1 MLFRRSGFPQEGE
14 IVLCQVEKFSKGS
27 VFVSFLEYD
36 GLSGII
42 SISEVAPGRIRTVRD
57 YVKQGMVIVCKVL
70 RSIPERRHFEL
81 SLRRVS
87 EKERKKKL
95 DFMKQEQSAEKIV
108 EFVAEKLSED
118 FHKMYDAIT
127 EDLFK
132 DYSSLYE
139 AFYDISMGEKD
150 FSKTKISDEAKELLK
165 KTISERI
172 KPKIMAIEGYFVLT
186 TTADNGVELIKE
198 AFSKAKSVKTSCAQE
213 FKISYSGRGK
223 YHFYLRGSDYREL
236 EDYLQKV
243 VETLEDFSKKNKME
257 FSLERKG

>member
-14 IVLCQVEKFSKGS
+14 IVLCQVEKLSKGS
-27 VFVSFLEYD
+27 VFVSFMEYD

-70 RSIPERRHFEL
+70 RAIPERRHFEL

-108 EFVAEKLSED
+108 EFVAGKLSLD
-118 FHKMYDAIT
+118 FHKMYDSIT
-127 EDLFK
+127 EELFK

-139 AFYDISMGEKD
+139 AFYEISMGNKD
-150 FSKTKISDEAKELLK
+150 FSNIDISQEAKDLLK
-165 KTISERI
+165 KTIEERI
-172 KPKIMAIEGYFVLT
+172 KPKIMIIEGYFVLT
-186 TTADNGVELIKE
+186 ATAENGVELIKE
-198 AFSKAKSVKTSCAQE
+198 AFSKLDSLDKSSAQE
-213 FKISYSGRGK
+213 FKITYSGRGK
-223 YHFYLRGSDYREL
+223 YHFYLRGSDYKDM
-236 EDYLQKV
+236 EDFLQKAV
-243 VETLEDFSKKNKME
+243 DILEDFSKKNKME
-257 FSLERKG
+257 FSLERKD